1 MATKDTRSN
10 KPIKS
15 WFITIPQS
23 GDFTLTYVLEKL
35 SVFQFNYAKLVKEL
49 HQDGN
54 PHIHIV
60 IQYKTPHTKNAIIA
74 QLKVKFPFDWKR
86 IHVQS
91 LGSKSMADVYL
102 GKDAQDTL
110 ETGTFETTGKQK
122 KVRLMPAWIAEA
134 SSGPDVVFL
143 EPVRDEFNEIIYAK
157 QRRDCNYRRLL
168 LEYRTKYAPWE
179 LPKVQFVKINR
190 K

>member
-23 GDFTLTYVLEKL
+23 GDFALTYVLEKL

-74 QLKVKFPFDWKR
+74 QLKVKFPYDWKR

-102 GKDAQDTL
+102 GKDAVDTL
-110 ETGTFETTGKQK
+110 ETGTFETTGKKK
-122 KVRLMPAWIAEA
+122 KVQVMPSWMEKSLSA
-134 SSGPDVVFL
+134 PDPVFL
-143 EPVRDEFNEIIYAK
+143 EPVRDVDNEIIYAK
-157 QRRDCNYRRLL
+157 QRRNCNYSRVLHQF
-168 LEYRTKYAPWE
+168 RTLYAPWE